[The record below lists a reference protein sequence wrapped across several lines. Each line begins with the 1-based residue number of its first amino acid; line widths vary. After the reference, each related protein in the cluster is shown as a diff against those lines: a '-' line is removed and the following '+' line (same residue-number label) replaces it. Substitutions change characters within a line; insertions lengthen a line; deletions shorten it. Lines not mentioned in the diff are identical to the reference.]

1 MKNRWL
7 RIVCLLLSFAV
18 VFGMTACSAVPQNN
32 EDGSEGKMMWE
43 TQKTGTI
50 LTRPQRNEESVCE
63 VLPDLNFSRGFKVS
77 LFHSNSSG
85 GRLSG
90 VLDHGGDAA
99 EGGACWQLSQWGCTH
114 DLAGAEFKRVESSLL
129 YEDGAKSVCLDV
141 GKTSEIT
148 LSIKGSEEYTRDA
161 DGNIRERTDPT
172 ENWPHL
178 LLEQTGVDHNIS
190 PDARHLW
197 MTLEYEIVSCESKVD
212 RSIYPENPSVNA
224 AQFQWFLNLTDSDPQ
239 SESYNE
245 RMWFGFSM
253 FDTRCIGS
261 TPGGMSSYD
270 GGKEDSSGLF
280 IYMFSL
286 ESAAQEKGNLVPLP
300 SSVIGGGKRTV
311 RVDVLPLLSSA
322 LKAAKKSGAL
332 KGASVE
338 HLTID
343 STNIG
348 WELPGNYDVSVA
360 ISNLNL
366 YEEK

>member
-1 MKNRWL
+1 MKKRF
-7 RIVCLLLSFAV
+7 RMVSLLLSF
-18 VFGMTACSAVPQNN
+18 GMMFCFSACS
-32 EDGSEGKMMWE
+32 EGIRNGDEAEGEMNWK
-43 TQKTGTI
+43 TQQTGTI
-50 LTRPQRNEESVCE
+50 MTRPQINDGNIYEI
-63 VLPDLNFSRGFKVS
+63 LPDLNFSRGFKVS

-90 VLDHGGDAA
+90 VLNHGGEAA

-114 DLAGAEFKRVESSLL
+114 DLADAECVRAGRSLQ
-129 YEDGAKSVCLDV
+129 YDDGGKSVELDV

-148 LSIKGSEEYTRDA
+148 LSIRGSEEYTRDA

-178 LLEQTGVDHNIS
+178 LLEQTGVDHAIS
-190 PDARHLW
+190 PEAKHLW
-197 MTLEYEIVSCESKVD
+197 MTLTYEIRSCESKVD
-212 RSIYPENPSVNA
+212 RTLYPENPAVNA
-224 AQFQWFLNLTDSDPQ
+224 AQFQWFLNLTDSDPE
-239 SESYNE
+239 SESYQE

-253 FDTRCIGS
+253 FDTRSIGS

-286 ESAAQEKGNLVPLP
+286 ENAAREKDNIISLP
-300 SSVIGGGKRTV
+300 SSVIGGGMHTV
-311 RVDVLPLLSSA
+311 KVDVLPLLSSA

-332 KGASVE
+332 KGASVDC
-338 HLTID
+338 LTID

-360 ISNLNL
+360 ISGLNL
-366 YEEK
+366 YEVK